1 MEILIA
7 VLIIAMTLIFFLMK
21 KSSKGSELQTESED
35 TKKTKKNTD
44 TLNQPKSKIKEVK
57 IRRRKFNF

>member
-1 MEILIA
+1 
-7 VLIIAMTLIFFLMK
+7 MK